1 MEANIL
7 KSSGLSLFRRHL
19 KPHLFFKQRL
29 PLRND
34 KSLGG
39 LDDGLGQV
47 VAVVISRAAPAA
59 LAEGQQ
65 LAAAELVLVRVELDA
80 VVAQSA
86 LVEEHHV
93 ARARQ
98 CVKTRPDLGHSVKT
112 TPANLEFCTMAP
124 LNF

>member
-1 MEANIL
+1 MN
-7 KSSGLSLFRRHL
+7 
-19 KPHLFFKQRL
+19 PHLFFKLSL

-34 KSLGG
+34 EGLGG

-98 CVKTRPDLGHSVKT
+98 CVKARSDLGHSVKT
-112 TPANLEFCTMAP
+112 TPANLE
-124 LNF
+124 